1 MVMDCSQAYEDA
13 PACVFSYFAVFG
25 LIVLTITSPKQQQ
38 IIDISRKIRKSP
50 RAAGRLHLNQAEKQK
65 AVFRLVRGGLQ
76 WMDQRFINTVQLR
89 SAVASRFF

>member
-1 MVMDCSQAYEDA
+1 
-13 PACVFSYFAVFG
+13 
-25 LIVLTITSPKQQQ
+25 LIVLTITSRKQQQ

-76 WMDQRFINTVQLR
+76 WMD
-89 SAVASRFF
+89 